1 MTAIYAQDGR
11 HAAHPNSCTAGCD
24 NGGASGAA
32 VPWPSR
38 AQGFTSKVG
47 RTWPPAASD
56 DACPV
61 MTTTQ
66 AAGRT
71 RARSR
76 LCIPSQVADLLDTM
90 AMADQALADE
100 LDRIGA
106 DRRRVCEA
114 TVVRL
119 EQLLARVRKGADARA
134 VLEGLDSTL
143 LQDGALHW
151 AARRHG
157 GPSRPDAAEAA
168 AAAAAL
174 PLSGGRRL
182 SVVGG
187 ADTVAVT
194 A

>member
-1 MTAIYAQDGR
+1 
-11 HAAHPNSCTAGCD
+11 
-24 NGGASGAA
+24 
-32 VPWPSR
+32 
-38 AQGFTSKVG
+38 
-47 RTWPPAASD
+47 
-56 DACPV
+56 
-61 MTTTQ
+61 MTTAQ

-71 RARSR
+71 RARTR
-76 LCIPSQVADLLDTM
+76 PHTPRQVADLLDTM
-90 AMADQALADE
+90 AMADQALAAE

-119 EQLLARVRKGADARA
+119 EQLLARVREGADARA

-151 AARRHG
+151 AARRHDR
-157 GPSRPDAAEAA
+157 PSRSEA

-182 SVVGG
+182 SVVVGG
-187 ADTVAVT
+187 ADAVAVT

>member
-1 MTAIYAQDGR
+1 VTAVHAQDGR
-11 HAAHPNSCTAGCD
+11 HAAHPTSRTAGCD
-24 NGGASGAA
+24 NGAASGAA

-38 AQGFTSKVG
+38 AQGFSRKVG
-47 RTWPPAASD
+47 RTWPPAACD

-71 RARSR
+71 RARTR
-76 LCIPSQVADLLDTM
+76 LHTPSQVADLLDTM
-90 AMADQALADE
+90 AMADQALAAE

-106 DRRRVCEA
+106 DRRRVCKA

-119 EQLLARVRKGADARA
+119 EQLLARVREGADTRA

-151 AARRHG
+151 AARRHDR
-157 GPSRPDAAEAA
+157 PSRSE

-187 ADTVAVT
+187 ADAVAVT

>member
-1 MTAIYAQDGR
+1 
-11 HAAHPNSCTAGCD
+11 
-24 NGGASGAA
+24 
-32 VPWPSR
+32 
-38 AQGFTSKVG
+38 
-47 RTWPPAASD
+47 
-56 DACPV
+56 

-71 RARSR
+71 RARTR
-76 LCIPSQVADLLDTM
+76 LYIPSQVADLLDTM

-106 DRRRVCEA
+106 DRRRVCKA

-119 EQLLARVRKGADARA
+119 EQLL
-134 VLEGLDSTL
+134 
-143 LQDGALHW
+143 QDGALHW
-151 AARRHG
+151 LALRHG
-157 GPSRPDAAEAA
+157 GPSRSEA

>member
-1 MTAIYAQDGR
+1 MATGGLRRRLPCHDHDAGGR
-11 HAAHPNSCTAGCD
+11 PHPCPHPAAHP
-24 NGGASGAA
+24 
-32 VPWPSR
+32 R
-38 AQGFTSKVG
+38 
-47 RTWPPAASD
+47 
-56 DACPV
+56 
-61 MTTTQ
+61 
-66 AAGRT
+66 
-71 RARSR
+71 
-76 LCIPSQVADLLDTM
+76 QVADLLDTM

-119 EQLLARVRKGADARA
+119 EQLLARVREGADARA

-151 AARRHG
+151 AARRHDR
-157 GPSRPDAAEAA
+157 PSRPEAA
-168 AAAAAL
+168 AAAVL

-187 ADTVAVT
+187 ADAVAVT

>member
-1 MTAIYAQDGR
+1 
-11 HAAHPNSCTAGCD
+11 
-24 NGGASGAA
+24 
-32 VPWPSR
+32 
-38 AQGFTSKVG
+38 
-47 RTWPPAASD
+47 
-56 DACPV
+56 

-66 AAGRT
+66 AAGRA
-71 RARSR
+71 RARTR
-76 LCIPSQVADLLDTM
+76 LYIPSQVADLLDTM

-106 DRRRVCEA
+106 DRRRVCQA

-119 EQLLARVRKGADARA
+119 EQLLARVREGADARA

-143 LQDGALHW
+143 LQDGALRW

-157 GPSRPDAAEAA
+157 GPSRPEA

-187 ADTVAVT
+187 ADAVAVT

>member
-1 MTAIYAQDGR
+1 
-11 HAAHPNSCTAGCD
+11 
-24 NGGASGAA
+24 
-32 VPWPSR
+32 
-38 AQGFTSKVG
+38 
-47 RTWPPAASD
+47 
-56 DACPV
+56 

-66 AAGRT
+66 AAGRA
-71 RARSR
+71 RARTR
-76 LCIPSQVADLLDTM
+76 LHTPRQVADLLDTL

-119 EQLLARVRKGADARA
+119 EQLLARVREGADARA
-134 VLEGLDSTL
+134 VLEGLNRTL

-151 AARRHG
+151 TARRHDR
-157 GPSRPDAAEAA
+157 PSRPEAA
-168 AAAAAL
+168 AAAAVL

-187 ADTVAVT
+187 ADAVAVT

>member
-1 MTAIYAQDGR
+1 
-11 HAAHPNSCTAGCD
+11 
-24 NGGASGAA
+24 
-32 VPWPSR
+32 
-38 AQGFTSKVG
+38 
-47 RTWPPAASD
+47 
-56 DACPV
+56 

-66 AAGRT
+66 AAGRA
-71 RARSR
+71 RARTR
-76 LCIPSQVADLLDTM
+76 PHTPSQVADRLDTM

-106 DRRRVCEA
+106 DRRRVCKA

-119 EQLLARVRKGADARA
+119 EQLL
-134 VLEGLDSTL
+134 
-143 LQDGALHW
+143 QDGALHW
-151 AARRHG
+151 SALRHG
-157 GPSRPDAAEAA
+157 GPSRSEAA

-187 ADTVAVT
+187 ADAVAVT

>member
-1 MTAIYAQDGR
+1 
-11 HAAHPNSCTAGCD
+11 
-24 NGGASGAA
+24 
-32 VPWPSR
+32 
-38 AQGFTSKVG
+38 
-47 RTWPPAASD
+47 
-56 DACPV
+56 

-66 AAGRT
+66 AAGRA
-71 RARSR
+71 RARTR
-76 LCIPSQVADLLDTM
+76 PHTPRQVADLLDTM

-106 DRRRVCEA
+106 DRRRVCQA

-119 EQLLARVRKGADARA
+119 EQLLARVREGADARA

-143 LQDGALHW
+143 LQDGALRW

-157 GPSRPDAAEAA
+157 GPSRPEA

-187 ADTVAVT
+187 ADAVAVT

>member
-1 MTAIYAQDGR
+1 
-11 HAAHPNSCTAGCD
+11 
-24 NGGASGAA
+24 
-32 VPWPSR
+32 
-38 AQGFTSKVG
+38 
-47 RTWPPAASD
+47 
-56 DACPV
+56 

-71 RARSR
+71 RARTQ
-76 LCIPSQVADLLDTM
+76 LHTPHQVADLLDTM

-119 EQLLARVRKGADARA
+119 EQLL
-134 VLEGLDSTL
+134 
-143 LQDGALHW
+143 QDGALHW
-151 AARRHG
+151 SARRHG
-157 GPSRPDAAEAA
+157 GPSRPK

-187 ADTVAVT
+187 ADAVAVT